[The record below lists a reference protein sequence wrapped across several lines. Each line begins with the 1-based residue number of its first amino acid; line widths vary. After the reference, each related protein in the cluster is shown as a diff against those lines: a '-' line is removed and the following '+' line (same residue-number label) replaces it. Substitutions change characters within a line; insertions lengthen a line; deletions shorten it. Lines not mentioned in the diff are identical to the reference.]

1 MNNLAKISA
10 ATGSLALFLDLVPV
24 QYAIYPAA
32 LIVLCAILR
41 ALIQPPEASSRW
53 AGAYQVMS
61 AIGANLGW
69 ALPRLRPGISVVDVP
84 REDKEAAKLAI
95 ASAGIAPLSSKP
107 TSST

>member
-10 ATGSLALFLDLVPV
+10 TTGGLALFLDLVPA

-32 LIVLCAILR
+32 LIVLCAVLR

-69 ALPRLRPGISVVDVP
+69 ALPRLRPGISAVDVP

-95 ASAGIAPLSSKP
+95 ASAGIAPL
-107 TSST
+107 TSTGTPKT